1 MIKIMSRVL
10 GMISTNCYLLVN
22 PENSES
28 IIVDPA
34 DSPELVEELVVK
46 SESKPQAILLTHGH
60 FDHVG
65 AALALKDMYGIKIYA
80 SKDEEMLL
88 ASPDINLSG
97 AYGMNISF
105 KADEW
110 LRDGQEIDIAG
121 FHIKAIHTPGHT
133 AGSMCYYI
141 EDEKTLMSG
150 DTLFECSVGRTD
162 FPTSSG
168 AAMNASLRDKLAV
181 LPDDVDVFP
190 GHGEF
195 TTIGYEKIN
204 NPFM

>member
-1 MIKIMSRVL
+1 MLKIMSRVL
-10 GMISTNCYLLVN
+10 GMVSTNCYLLI
-22 PENSES
+22 NSDTHEC

-34 DSPELVEELVVK
+34 DRPELIEEMVK
-46 SESKPQAILLTHGH
+46 KAESKPQAILLTHGH

-65 AALALKDMYGIKIYA
+65 AAEALRDSYGIKIYA
-80 SKDEEMLL
+80 AKEEQKLL
-88 ASPDINLSG
+88 ESPEINLS
-97 AYGMNISF
+97 APYGMNISF
-105 KADEW
+105 AADEW
-110 LRDGQEIDIAG
+110 LSDGQKLDIAG

-133 AGSMCYYI
+133 AGSMCYYL
-141 EDEKTLMSG
+141 EEEKTLMSG
-150 DTLFECSVGRTD
+150 DTLFACSVGRTD

-168 AAMNASLRDKLAV
+168 AAMNASLRDKLSK

-195 TTIGYEKIN
+195 TTIGFEKMN